1 MLANLS
7 GPLPPDARFV
17 AECLEP
23 GLQSDCRTILWYDH
37 KRAGLGR
44 LVVRS
49 MNDEGKAAQ
58 KSVESGAPQKAEQG
72 EVTLFDKI
80 VSKQIP
86 ATILYEDE
94 TALAFKDINPQAP
107 VHFLVIPKNRD
118 GLTQL
123 SKCSDQHEP
132 LLGHLIRVASKV
144 ALQEGCEKGFR
155 TVINDGPQGCQSVYH
170 LHVHVFGGKQLGWPP
185 C

>member
-1 MLANLS
+1 MGN
-7 GPLPPDARFV
+7 
-17 AECLEP
+17 
-23 GLQSDCRTILWYDH
+23 
-37 KRAGLGR
+37 
-44 LVVRS
+44 
-49 MNDEGKAAQ
+49 EGDAAQ
-58 KSVESGAPQKAEQG
+58 QSVASGAPKKAEQG
-72 EVTLFDKI
+72 EETLFDKI
-80 VSKQIP
+80 VAKKIP

-123 SKCSDQHEP
+123 SKSTDRHEP
-132 LLGHLIRVASKV
+132 LLGHLIHVASKV
-144 ALQEGCEKGFR
+144 ARQEGCDQGFR

>member
-1 MLANLS
+1 LLAA
-7 GPLPPDARFV
+7 ARSFARVNAARTGLVHISQRSRIAVPRPQLV
-17 AECLEP
+17 A
-23 GLQSDCRTILWYDH
+23 
-37 KRAGLGR
+37 A
-44 LVVRS
+44 RS
-49 MNDEGKAAQ
+49 MSEEGKAAQ
-58 KSVESGAPQKAEQG
+58 ESVNKGAPQQAEAG

-107 VHFLVIPKNRD
+107 IHFLVIPKNRD

-123 SKCSDQHEP
+123 SKATDRHEA
-132 LLGHLIRVASKV
+132 LLGHLFHVASKV
-144 ALQEGCEKGFR
+144 ALQEGCDKGFR
-155 TVINDGPQGCQSVYH
+155 VVTNDGVQGCQSVYH
-170 LHVHVFGGKQLGWPP
+170 LHLHVFGGKQLGWPP